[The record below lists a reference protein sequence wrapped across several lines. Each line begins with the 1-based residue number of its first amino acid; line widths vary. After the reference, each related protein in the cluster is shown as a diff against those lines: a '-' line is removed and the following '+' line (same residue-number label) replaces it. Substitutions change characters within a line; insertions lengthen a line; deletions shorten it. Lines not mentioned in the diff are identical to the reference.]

1 MPYYRVHEAQGLT
14 RSIGEVQ
21 RFSATWRDYL
31 ATAGRLHYELWSH
44 RVFANAGTAL
54 FPGMTALAL
63 VLVSLA
69 SGRAFRDRRA
79 RMALAF
85 GIVGFALS
93 FGPAMPGFVWLHEHV
108 PLFQGIRAAARW
120 GLLLLTALAILA
132 GFGVQTIAERVRRPA
147 VWAVVSVVLVAL
159 VTVEAART
167 PLALV
172 PYTGI
177 PRAHDRLREE
187 PWGPLVIFP
196 LHFGGGFHLNGPYL
210 IHQTRHF
217 RPMVNG
223 YSSFA
228 PGTFHARAA
237 RLQGFPLP
245 EALAELRQ
253 IGVTHVLLYREALNQ
268 FMGVNE
274 DGMRTLDRMP
284 EDFTFVAEEDGVLIY
299 RLLPRR

>member
-1 MPYYRVHEAQGLT
+1 MASALVAGLGAVLFLVPLLIPYFRVHDAQGLT

-21 RFSATWRDYL
+21 RFSATWPDYL

-44 RVFANAGTAL
+44 SFFAYAGTSL
-54 FPGMTALAL
+54 FPGFTALAL
-63 VLVSLA
+63 TLVSIA

-93 FGPAMPGFVWLHEHV
+93 FGPAMPGYTWLHEHV
-108 PLFQGIRAAARW
+108 PLLQGIRAAARW
-120 GLLLLTALAILA
+120 AVLLLTAVAILA
-132 GFGVQTIAERVRRPA
+132 GFGVQAIAERVRRPL
-147 VWAVVSVVLVAL
+147 VWAAVSVALVAL

-177 PRAHDRLREE
+177 PRAHDRLRGE

-196 LHFGGGFHLNGPYL
+196 LHLGGGFHLNGPYM

-217 RPMVNG
+217 RPMVTATAASRPQPSTRAQHDCRHSLRRTRWG
-223 YSSFA
+223 SCDRSASRTCSS
-228 PGTFHARAA
+228 TAR
-237 RLQGFPLP
+237 RS
-245 EALAELRQ
+245 
-253 IGVTHVLLYREALNQ
+253 
-268 FMGVNE
+268 
-274 DGMRTLDRMP
+274 
-284 EDFTFVAEEDGVLIY
+284 
-299 RLLPRR
+299 RRVCT